1 MAEYTTHYNLKKPAK
16 NENYNIDVANE
27 NNDIIDEKLY
37 GKVDKKAGKDLSTN
51 DFTNEYKK
59 KLDTLKNYDDAKV
72 RKQITSFNER
82 VGNVEEANT
91 EISKNVEVLQEEQTT
106 QNENIEKNAE
116 DIAQNKKDVDEELTK
131 LKEENSLLKSQIPT
145 GTVSGNSIHLEDSS
159 NMDFEWSLRGGSWQ
173 DTRSGKNKLKITAT
187 TQTVNGVEFKVNP
200 DGTIIVNGT
209 ATEMAQIQL
218 GKPMTGTYYYSG
230 CPIRGRF
237 YKFI

>member
-59 KLDTLKNYDDAKV
+59 KLDNLKNYDDSEV
-72 RKQITSFNER
+72 IKQIKSFNER
-82 VGNVEEANT
+82 AGKVEEANT

-131 LKEENSLLKSQIPT
+131 
-145 GTVSGNSIHLEDSS
+145 
-159 NMDFEWSLRGGSWQ
+159 
-173 DTRSGKNKLKITAT
+173 
-187 TQTVNGVEFKVNP
+187 
-200 DGTIIVNGT
+200 
-209 ATEMAQIQL
+209 
-218 GKPMTGTYYYSG
+218 
-230 CPIRGRF
+230 
-237 YKFI
+237 

>member
-59 KLDTLKNYDDAKV
+59 KLDNLKNYDDSEV
-72 RKQITSFNER
+72 IKQIKSFNER
-82 VGNVEEANT
+82 AGKVEEANT

-131 LKEENSLLKSQIPT
+131 LKEEN
-145 GTVSGNSIHLEDSS
+145 
-159 NMDFEWSLRGGSWQ
+159 R
-173 DTRSGKNKLKITAT
+173 R
-187 TQTVNGVEFKVNP
+187 
-200 DGTIIVNGT
+200 
-209 ATEMAQIQL
+209 
-218 GKPMTGTYYYSG
+218 
-230 CPIRGRF
+230 
-237 YKFI
+237 

>member
-59 KLDTLKNYDDAKV
+59 KLDNLKNYDDSEV
-72 RKQITSFNER
+72 IKQIKSFNER
-82 VGNVEEANT
+82 AGKVEEANT

-116 DIAQNKKDVDEELTK
+116 KIATINEKIGDID
-131 LKEENSLLKSQIPT
+131 
-145 GTVSGNSIHLEDSS
+145 TVL
-159 NMDFEWSLRGGSWQ
+159 DF
-173 DTRSGKNKLKITAT
+173 I
-187 TQTVNGVEFKVNP
+187 NGEV
-200 DGTIIVNGT
+200 I
-209 ATEMAQIQL
+209 
-218 GKPMTGTYYYSG
+218 
-230 CPIRGRF
+230 
-237 YKFI
+237 

>member
-59 KLDTLKNYDDAKV
+59 KLDNLKNYDDSEV
-72 RKQITSFNER
+72 IKQIKSFNER
-82 VGNVEEANT
+82 AGKVEEANT

-116 DIAQNKKDVDEELTK
+116 GIATINEKIGDID
-131 LKEENSLLKSQIPT
+131 
-145 GTVSGNSIHLEDSS
+145 TVL
-159 NMDFEWSLRGGSWQ
+159 DF
-173 DTRSGKNKLKITAT
+173 I
-187 TQTVNGVEFKVNP
+187 NGEV
-200 DGTIIVNGT
+200 I
-209 ATEMAQIQL
+209 
-218 GKPMTGTYYYSG
+218 
-230 CPIRGRF
+230 
-237 YKFI
+237 

>member
-59 KLDTLKNYDDAKV
+59 KLDNLKNYDDSEV
-72 RKQITSFNER
+72 IKQITSFNER
-82 VGNVEEANT
+82 AGKVEEANT

-116 DIAQNKKDVDEELTK
+116 DIATINEKIGDID
-131 LKEENSLLKSQIPT
+131 
-145 GTVSGNSIHLEDSS
+145 TVL
-159 NMDFEWSLRGGSWQ
+159 DF
-173 DTRSGKNKLKITAT
+173 I
-187 TQTVNGVEFKVNP
+187 NGEV
-200 DGTIIVNGT
+200 I
-209 ATEMAQIQL
+209 
-218 GKPMTGTYYYSG
+218 
-230 CPIRGRF
+230 
-237 YKFI
+237 

>member
-59 KLDTLKNYDDAKV
+59 KLDNLKNYDDSEV
-72 RKQITSFNER
+72 IKQIKSFNER
-82 VGNVEEANT
+82 AGKVEEANT

-116 DIAQNKKDVDEELTK
+116 CIATINEKIGDID
-131 LKEENSLLKSQIPT
+131 
-145 GTVSGNSIHLEDSS
+145 TVL
-159 NMDFEWSLRGGSWQ
+159 DF
-173 DTRSGKNKLKITAT
+173 I
-187 TQTVNGVEFKVNP
+187 NGEV
-200 DGTIIVNGT
+200 I
-209 ATEMAQIQL
+209 
-218 GKPMTGTYYYSG
+218 
-230 CPIRGRF
+230 
-237 YKFI
+237 